1 MQTKI
6 ENNQLSVTMFG
17 FIDTMRNQVQSHSP
31 TLLRGHCKDRR
42 DRCANRA
49 LQFSEELRPG
59 HSGGNGP
66 NAAMDFAA
74 QGVLENGW
82 HLSATWRQGI
92 QQRVTPALPAIS
104 HALAIATH
112 LLDLRGRPQKTG
124 CHMSGQGGTGCEGGS
139 SQKLVSLS
147 FPAAYGR
154 RTRG

>member
-1 MQTKI
+1 
-6 ENNQLSVTMFG
+6 MFG
-17 FIDTMRNQVQSHSP
+17 FIDTMRNQVLSLSP

-59 HSGGNGP
+59 RSGGNRP
-66 NAAMDFAA
+66 NAAMEFAA
-74 QGVLENGW
+74 QGVQENGW

-92 QQRVTPALPAIS
+92 QQRVTPELPAVS
-104 HALAIATH
+104 HALAIATR
-112 LLDLRGRPQKTG
+112 LLDLRGRPRCTQKTG
-124 CHMSGQGGTGCEGGS
+124 CHMSCQGGTGCEGGS

-147 FPAAYGR
+147 CPAACSR